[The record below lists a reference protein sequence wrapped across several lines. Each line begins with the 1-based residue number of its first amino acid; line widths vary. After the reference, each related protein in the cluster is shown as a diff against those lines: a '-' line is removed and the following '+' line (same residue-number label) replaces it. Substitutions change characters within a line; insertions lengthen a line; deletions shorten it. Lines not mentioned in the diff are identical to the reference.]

1 MRRHGALA
9 DTTLLNARLAVR
21 HAVAEMVADSKHTL
35 AAVVRSGNI
44 DNKSFDPIR
53 RLALVHLES
62 IYDRIQCEI
71 LSCGNAPPSSC
82 SILKFLQLYDAES
95 SKEIVQRFENRCI
108 SARMQEIDEWRKI
121 SSSPLDQLQA
131 APVPSDV
138 PPLDAKALAS
148 DPFDSPSPLRNGMAC
163 AASVMMSDGGVAGS
177 SGSSIISMDRMW
189 SQSSLNSSSE
199 QRCARSS
206 SNSSQP
212 EQADKLVT
220 GEQANELDEIAKKV
234 TAQLMS
240 DTCFVEQLRI
250 GGSPLVRP
258 SKGMLAGERHLVVEH
273 IQKMAQ
279 EALPT
284 ILSKTSLI
292 PSAPVIEQEQSTC
305 ASTNRHDSK
314 QEASTASGSSH
325 RSDGNE
331 VTCRYVPPKVA
342 TVEASVGTE
351 WSEEPSVNSAKM
363 VEVGVNTSCAS
374 VDESSDTG
382 EDLSAGQVPRKALD
396 VLLQRSVG
404 CGVRVSQGISVLRV
418 RSDGSVVSD
427 EGSLKKQPTAHEWRP
442 YPGEIVVGCSSIHS
456 SFPSQSHRMT
466 ESSTVQDDEEIA
478 CLNAH
483 ICVAVIRW
491 ICLECVSA
499 VATSRRTLSEED
511 SNNTLAH
518 ISPLPQQS

>member
-35 AAVVRSGNI
+35 AAVVR
-44 DNKSFDPIR
+44 K
-53 RLALVHLES
+53 
-62 IYDRIQCEI
+62 
-71 LSCGNAPPSSC
+71 
-82 SILKFLQLYDAES
+82 
-95 SKEIVQRFENRCI
+95 NRCI

-314 QEASTASGSSH
+314 DERCFGKQEASTASGSSH

-396 VLLQRSVG
+396 VLLQR
-404 CGVRVSQGISVLRV
+404 QGISVLRV

-466 ESSTVQDDEEIA
+466 ESSTVQDDEEID
-478 CLNAH
+478 
-483 ICVAVIRW
+483 
-491 ICLECVSA
+491 ECTASMHLLAEDGSCGLQFSPELTHSKIKTHRKAMQVKVESA
-499 VATSRRTLSEED
+499 IWFRTWR
-511 SNNTLAH
+511 
-518 ISPLPQQS
+518 